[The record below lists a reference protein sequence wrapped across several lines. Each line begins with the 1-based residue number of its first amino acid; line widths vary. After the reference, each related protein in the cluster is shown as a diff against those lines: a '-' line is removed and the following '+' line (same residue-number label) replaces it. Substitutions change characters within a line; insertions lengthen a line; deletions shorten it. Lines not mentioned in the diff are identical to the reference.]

1 MDPFGNNLKT
11 TTTSSG
17 RPFDKYS
24 FFLDPKN
31 STQINA
37 TLSEKII
44 QLGGVCLIFLFF
56 FFDLFHV

>member
-1 MDPFGNNLKT
+1 MEHFVNNNSNVTQKT
-11 TTTSSG
+11 TTTSC

-31 STQINA
+31 STQINV

-44 QLGGVCLIFLFF
+44 QLGGVCIINCQFSF
-56 FFDLFHV
+56 

>member
-56 FFDLFHV
+56 FF